1 MGDFPVKVSLQP
13 VEGDIEGL
21 RKRVQDQFNSP
32 INVKLDMGEMG
43 KSGGAKAAAAG
54 ISSIDAAFAKC
65 GVTLKGYKDV
75 SKVYGAQVLRNNALL
90 KTAAD
95 SQKYLGT
102 IYDTST
108 KKSRS
113 ETAELTRQTAA
124 MNLANKQRLEAK
136 RLITEGDAARKKT
149 MSTENA
155 FMRQQNQARNWY
167 TKNQANIDEK
177 GGRDA
182 WLARIKQ
189 YGDMTQFGGDAISA
203 QNDYL
208 KFQKEWIDQ
217 GVTGQTKL
225 NKTLLRARELTDFSK
240 LEEQARDYYNTN
252 YRNINKNAVLSA
264 RWQATMSKLQDPT
277 KFGSTEAER
286 IGGARSELAALR
298 NESERAGVGIETL
311 GQRLNRL
318 FGAHLN
324 TALVMA
330 ALHGLQQAVVAVYQ
344 NVVGLDKATVDLQIA
359 SGKSRN
365 EVKGMMRDYSQ
376 TAKSLGAT
384 TLEVANSADAYL
396 RQGKTVSE
404 ANTLIQNSMMLSKL
418 GQLDSASASKY
429 LTSTMKGYKIS
440 VEDSIGV
447 VDKLTAVDMAAA
459 INAGEIAEGISGTA
473 VSADIAGISLDKLI
487 GYIATVGEVTQG
499 SGEELGTFFRSL
511 TARMGNVK
519 AGNLIDV
526 EDGSLLSNVETVLTG
541 YGIALRDS
549 NSEFRNFGDVLDEVA
564 GKWDTFG
571 TVAQRAIAVA
581 FAGRKACARTCRNAR
596 MCA

>member
-32 INVKLDMGEMG
+32 INVKFGMGELGKASGVRAVSTGLGGVANQLNRCRVNLNTLNGAQKINSLDM
-43 KSGGAKAAAAG
+43 KKATTMMKTYG
-54 ISSIDAAFAKC
+54 Q
-65 GVTLKGYKDV
+65 YYDV
-75 SKVYGAQVLRNNALL
+75 
-90 KTAAD
+90 
-95 SQKYLGT
+95 
-102 IYDTST
+102 ST
-108 KKSRS
+108 KKSKS
-113 ETAELTRQTAA
+113 ETAEITKQTAA
-124 MNLANKQRLEAK
+124 IRLQNAQRLQAQ
-136 RLITEGDAARKKT
+136 RLVTDGNAARKKT

-318 FGAHLN
+318 FGAHFN
-324 TALVMA
+324 TALVMG
-330 ALHGLQQAVVAVYQ
+330 ALHALQQSLVMVYQ

-359 SGKSRN
+359 SGKSRD

-384 TLEVANSADAYL
+384 TLEVAQGADTFL

-404 ANTLIQNSMMLSKL
+404 TNTLLTNSMMLSKL
-418 GQLDSASASKY
+418 GQITSEEAAKA
-429 LTSTMKGYKIS
+429 LTTAYKGYGVA
-440 VEDSIGV
+440 VEDTLGI
-447 VDKLTAVDMAAA
+447 VDKLTAVDMESASSAGGLA
-459 INAGEIAEGISGTA
+459 ISMAETA
-473 VSADIAGISLDKLI
+473 TSAKLAGISMDKLI
-487 GYIATVGEVTQG
+487 GQ
-499 SGEELGTFFRSL
+499 
-511 TARMGNVK
+511 
-519 AGNLIDV
+519 
-526 EDGSLLSNVETVLTG
+526 
-541 YGIALRDS
+541 
-549 NSEFRNFGDVLDEVA
+549 
-564 GKWDTFG
+564 
-571 TVAQRAIAVA
+571 IAVVSEVSGDA
-581 FAGRKACARTCRNAR
+581 DESVGKQACLAA
-596 MCA
+596 